1 MPPPVWYAWRH
12 DCGPQDLATRPDAAL
27 AGGRPL
33 TWTVVLTGIG
43 VVVAIVIAIVRAAWI
58 LMMKIGDLAAD
69 VKADHAKIGDLA
81 ADVKADHA
89 KIGDLAADVKANH
102 AKIGDLAAD
111 VKANHAKIGDL
122 AADVKETRVMI
133 GALTADVRAD
143 HAMIDALGKKID
155 KNHGEIRVDLAN
167 LRHGADIAD
176 LRHSLAAVIVGR
188 PLTPYPAPP
197 QQEHQDAPERS

>member
-1 MPPPVWYAWRH
+1 MTLPPPVWYAWRH
-12 DCGPQDLATRPDAAL
+12 DCGPQDLAARPDAAL

-81 ADVKADHA
+81 ADVKA
-89 KIGDLAADVKANH
+89 NH
-102 AKIGDLAAD
+102 AMIGA
-111 VKANHAKIGDL
+111 V

-143 HAMIDALGKKID
+143 HAMIDALDKKID

>member
-1 MPPPVWYAWRH
+1 M
-12 DCGPQDLATRPDAAL
+12 
-27 AGGRPL
+27 

-69 VKADHAKIGDLA
+69 VKADHAKIGA
-81 ADVKADHA
+81 V
-89 KIGDLAADVKANH
+89 AADVKANH

-176 LRHSLAAVIVGR
+176 APFLGRRNRWPALDTLPGAAPTG
-188 PLTPYPAPP
+188 TPRCARTLIAWPCWALPA
-197 QQEHQDAPERS
+197 